1 MNVSRSAYYAWDRR
15 PAQLITETELKLYR
29 CCKRLFNESRQSL
42 GSRQMM
48 KNLRKEG
55 LNIGRYKVMSIMRQL
70 GLYVKQ
76 RTAYK
81 VITMRKHSHSVAD
94 NILNQQFNPSG
105 PNQVWAGDVT
115 YLRTAEGWMYL
126 SIIMDLYSRRIIGW
140 SVNKRMTV
148 DLVKNSM

>member
-1 MNVSRSAYYAWDRR
+1 
-15 PAQLITETELKLYR
+15 
-29 CCKRLFNESRQSL
+29 
-42 GSRQMM
+42 
-48 KNLRKEG
+48 
-55 LNIGRYKVMSIMRQL
+55 
-70 GLYVKQ
+70 
-76 RTAYK
+76 
-81 VITMRKHSHSVAD
+81 MRKHSHSVVD

>member
-55 LNIGRYKVMSIMRQL
+55 FNIGRYKVMSIMRQL

-76 RTAYK
+76 RTPYK
-81 VITMRKHSHSVAD
+81 VTTMR
-94 NILNQQFNPSG
+94 NIVIAWLT
-105 PNQVWAGDVT
+105 T
-115 YLRTAEGWMYL
+115 YLTSSLIPAALIKYGRGM
-126 SIIMDLYSRRIIGW
+126 
-140 SVNKRMTV
+140 
-148 DLVKNSM
+148 